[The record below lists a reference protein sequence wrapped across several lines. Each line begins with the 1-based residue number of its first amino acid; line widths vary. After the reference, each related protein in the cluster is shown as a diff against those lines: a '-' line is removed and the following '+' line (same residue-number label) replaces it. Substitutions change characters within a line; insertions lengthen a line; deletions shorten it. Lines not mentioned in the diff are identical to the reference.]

1 MTPIMFTF
9 DTLGHRFLIYVGL
22 EDSLMDDAIRDS
34 SLIIFEDDIQILGVF
49 IGRPTDTQVGRYKGE
64 GIRDMLSP
72 ETLERFQAEG
82 LIVIEEHLSVER
94 ASHQADHSELLSDA
108 ARGK

>member
-49 IGRPTDTQVGRYKGE
+49 CGKQTEWQYTGE
-64 GIRDMLSP
+64 GIRDMLSKT
-72 ETLERFQAEG
+72 TLEQLEEQG
-82 LIVIEEHLSVER
+82 LIEIERHLSIER
-94 ASHQADHSELLSDA
+94 AANRADKARDDFKA
-108 ARGK
+108 ARGG